1 MPATDGKDMTVLM
14 EPHGLLG
21 ADAPY
26 EIASRAS
33 NLAEQIR
40 IVEALPPRHRVA
52 TSDGELTGVDV
63 WRLQRLARKLAHRSA
78 ERSHRGR
85 GGPGTSPCPEELE
98 RILRINRLLQLR
110 SGRLSPAERRVLEEV
125 HAAWLPTYSAALG
138 GFDPLVPRT
147 AGAGRSDEPGGRR
160 RLALACAPFLRYLR
174 CELEAAAG
182 AANRR
187 AGRELVLPA
196 IVDAFE
202 EHLIDRFELSLAW
215 AVEVDR
221 NVARARRGVEGHR
234 PDDDGEGYYEARFR
248 DAASY
253 HRFYVRFPVLGR
265 WLAAITRELR
275 DNGQSL
281 IGALCRDV
289 EAIGRQIFGEPVVR
303 FTSLE
308 LGKSDYHAG
317 GRSVGVVGVALASG
331 PDAFVYKPRSL
342 DAEVAVQRLL
352 ERLTAHDVIGFAPH
366 RVIARDGYGYEQRI
380 PSDRNHVRSR
390 EEAARVY
397 EEIGGFLG
405 IFHVLGGSDL
415 HYENVMV
422 ANGRAF
428 VCDCETVLRV
438 APPGQEPAAGTVL
451 DSVYRTGLL
460 EWPLPPTADIVLR
473 LSGCEGGQSYE
484 IPFALP
490 RLQEG
495 PEVAVRHE
503 TGIRV
508 EQDAPNRIYL
518 DGSVLE
524 PKDFRDA
531 ILRGFSR
538 VHEWFQHHPALAT
551 PWIRELFAD
560 TRVRFVAR
568 STQIYAQLLIGARH
582 PQCLMQPLEVDL
594 VFRRLNEAP
603 HPWDRSGLAS
613 AGEAGS
619 LWQLDVP
626 IFSVPAAGTD
636 LLHDHATP
644 VAVEIERSPLQ
655 VAADRIRSLSADD
668 RLRQVEYVSASLS
681 LAEVHSASFGAT
693 ALEYARLVGEALHH
707 RLLEEPMERP
717 GWFSRAPDADV
728 EPVEGSLYYGSAG
741 IALFLAYLDSIDPD
755 ERLRWAAE
763 RAVAHTL
770 GCAPGGIGAFQGLA
784 GLAYLLAHL
793 HRLWGGSRWLDL
805 AVGASR
811 QLDGMI
817 EQDRAF
823 DVLSGSAGVIP
834 VMLGLA
840 GVSGE
845 GLDTAHRC
853 ARHLLEHAEG
863 AEPGLSWPPERRAEA
878 VANFTGF
885 AHGAAGIGWA
895 LIALGAST
903 SREDYL
909 EAGRRAFA
917 YEASHFDQQQQDWH
931 DLRSSVLDM
940 AGGRPHFGNA
950 WCNGAAGIGL
960 SRLASWAALGKN
972 DDDLLK
978 EAYLALSATL
988 RNFMSLGNDT
998 LCHGRSGNAELFLQ
1012 FARLKGEPA
1021 FQLEANVQ
1029 AQAQWRQLAV
1039 TPGWPEAD
1047 GSHRTMPGLMV
1058 GIAGIGMH
1066 FLRLAHP
1073 DRVPSPLLLDPP
1085 PGG

>member
-1 MPATDGKDMTVLM
+1 MLT
-14 EPHGLLG
+14 EPHGLAG
-21 ADAPY
+21 ADTPY
-26 EIASRAS
+26 EVASRAS

-40 IVEALPPRHRVA
+40 IVEALPPRHRPA
-52 TSDGELTGVDV
+52 TGDAELNRLDA
-63 WRLQRLARKLAHRSA
+63 WRLQRLARKLAHHSA
-78 ERSHRGR
+78 KRLPGGR

-110 SGRLSPAERRVLEEV
+110 SERLSPAERRVLEEV
-125 HAAWLPTYSAALG
+125 HAAWLPTYAAALG
-138 GFDPLVPRT
+138 GFDPPVRRA
-147 AGAGRSDEPGGRR
+147 AGANGSGEPSRRR
-160 RLALACAPFLRYLR
+160 RLALACAPFLRYLHG
-174 CELEAAAG
+174 ELETAAG

-187 AGRELVLPA
+187 AGRELVLRA

-202 EHLIDRFELSLAW
+202 EHLIDRFELCLAW
-215 AVEVDR
+215 ALEVDR
-221 NVARARRGVEGHR
+221 NVARARGEVEGHH
-234 PDDDGEGYYEARFR
+234 PADGGEGYYEGRFR

-265 WLAAITRELR
+265 WLAAVTRELR
-275 DNGQSL
+275 DNGRSL
-281 IGALCRDV
+281 IEALCRDV

-342 DAEVAVQRLL
+342 GAEVAVQGLL
-352 ERLTAHDVIGFAPH
+352 ERLTAHGVTGFAPH
-366 RVIARDGYGYEQRI
+366 VVIARDGYGYEQRI

-390 EEAARVY
+390 EKAARVY

-415 HYENVMV
+415 HYENLMV
-422 ANGRAF
+422 ADGHAF

-460 EWPLPPTADIVLR
+460 EWPLAPTADVVLR
-473 LSGCEGGQSYE
+473 LSGCEGGRSFE
-484 IPFALP
+484 IPYALP

-495 PEVAVRHE
+495 PDVAVRQE

-508 EQDAPNRIYL
+508 EQDAPNRVHL
-518 DGSVLE
+518 DGSILE
-524 PKDFRDA
+524 AKDFRDD

-551 PWIRELFAD
+551 EWVQDLFAD

-568 STQIYAQLLIGARH
+568 STQIYVHLLLGARH

-603 HPWDRSGLAS
+603 HAWDPSGLAS
-613 AGEAGS
+613 ACEAGS

-626 IFSVPAAGTD
+626 VFSVPAAGTG
-636 LLHDHATP
+636 LLHDDVTP
-644 VAVEIERSPLQ
+644 AGAEIERPPLQ
-655 VAADRIRSLSADD
+655 IAADRIRSLSADD

-681 LAEVHSASFGAT
+681 LTEVHSASFGAT
-693 ALEYARLVGEALHH
+693 ALEYARLVGQTLH
-707 RLLEEPMERP
+707 RRMLDEPMDRP
-717 GWFSRAPDADV
+717 GWFFRDPGGDGDLV
-728 EPVEGSLYYGSAG
+728 ESSLYYGSAG
-741 IALFLAYLDSIDPD
+741 IGLFLAYLDSIDPD

-770 GCAPGGIGAFQGLA
+770 RRAPRGLGAFQGLA
-784 GLAYLLAHL
+784 GFVYLLTHL

-840 GVSGE
+840 DVSGE
-845 GLDTAHRC
+845 GLDTAQRC
-853 ARHLLEHAEG
+853 ARHLLEHAERTE
-863 AEPGLSWPPERRAEA
+863 AGLSWPPERRAEA

-885 AHGAAGIGWA
+885 AHGAAGNGWA

-903 SREDYL
+903 GREEYV

-917 YEASHFDQQQQDWH
+917 YEASHFDQEQQDWH
-931 DLRSSVLDM
+931 DLRSSVLEM

-960 SRLASWAALGKN
+960 SRLASWAALGKS

-988 RNFMSLGNDT
+988 KNFVSLGNDT
-998 LCHGRSGNAELFLQ
+998 LCHGRSGNAELFVQ

-1029 AQAQWRQLAV
+1029 AQAQWRGLAV
-1039 TPGWPEAD
+1039 TPGWPETD
-1047 GSHRTMPGLMV
+1047 GSHRTMPGLML

-1073 DRVPSPLLLDPP
+1073 DRVPSPLLLESP
-1085 PGG
+1085 PGVSA